1 MLAAEDWE
9 EACSGVLNLD
19 EVITDKDGR
28 KASVKDL
35 LLEKHPCGQSASQEI
50 LIEGDTENAN
60 PIRFAALTPAL
71 VQKVALQCRGSAGP
85 SG

>member
-28 KASVKDL
+28 KASVKEL
-35 LLEKHPCGQSASQEI
+35 LVEIHPGGQSAPPEI
-50 LIEGDTENAN
+50 LIERYTANVN
-60 PIRFAALTPAL
+60 PIHFAVLTPAL
-71 VQKVALQCRGSAGP
+71 VQKVALQCRGSA
-85 SG
+85 